1 MKISAKD
8 REDAETL
15 CLLRADVCAESEL
28 MNQFSDPSLAIGA
41 SRTSIRLAS
50 AAWFACFY
58 FAAMAVYGQERRRW
72 SVADVELEA
81 AALIRDGWCPGDPV
95 VRLGR

>member
-15 CLLRADVCAESEL
+15 CLLRAELYAETGSTNSNL
-28 MNQFSDPSLAIGA
+28 DSSLAIGA
-41 SRTSIRLAS
+41 SHASMELAS

-58 FAAMAVYGQERRRW
+58 LYAMAVYGRGRLW
-72 SVADVELEA
+72 SGADTELEA
-81 AALIRDGWCPGDPV
+81 AALIRDGWRPGDPV
-95 VRLGR
+95 VRLR